1 MILVRL
7 AATAKMHI
15 CHYFFFNHGF
25 EFGDSICNGC
35 HDLSTLS
42 FNISDIAIIAVKNI
56 DYRCIIH
63 NISKSEAI
71 DLLESSVLKDR
82 EYI

>member
-7 AATAKMHI
+7 ATAKMHI

-42 FNISDIAIIAVKNI
+42 FSISDIAIIAVKNI

>member
-7 AATAKMHI
+7 ATAKMHI

-25 EFGDSICNGC
+25 EIGDSICNGC

>member
-1 MILVRL
+1 MILLRVT
-7 AATAKMHI
+7 TAKMHI

>member
-1 MILVRL
+1 
-7 AATAKMHI
+7 MHI

-42 FNISDIAIIAVKNI
+42 FSISDIAIIAVKNI

>member
-1 MILVRL
+1 
-7 AATAKMHI
+7 MHI

-25 EFGDSICNGC
+25 EFGYSICNGC

>member
-1 MILVRL
+1 
-7 AATAKMHI
+7 MHI

>member
-7 AATAKMHI
+7 ATAKMHI

-42 FNISDIAIIAVKNI
+42 FNISDIAIITVKNI